1 MAFYGSLG
9 RRVLALGKFP
19 ERLRNSVQASSIP
32 GGGEEV
38 HLWGGGGGGG
48 GGGDQGGDLG
58 LGPTRGAQHARH
70 QVPPIAPPGASVH
83 PGKEKHL

>member
-1 MAFYGSLG
+1 M
-9 RRVLALGKFP
+9 
-19 ERLRNSVQASSIP
+19 QASAIP

-48 GGGDQGGDLG
+48 GGGDQGGDPC

-70 QVPPIAPPGASVH
+70 QVPPITAPGASVH
-83 PGKEKHL
+83 PGKEKHLQEQPHIFHNCLSFLFDVVKI